1 MFLSCRWH
9 DSVIMAENKSAT
21 DVSYEFT
28 YNILYIIISIIGATS
43 NILLLVAFIKDPLK
57 CFRNS
62 GTYLVMNL
70 SVSDCL
76 ECLMV
81 ASSSSLTV
89 TKIPKPASQVIE
101 FLEYWY
107 AGVSFISVTAISI
120 DRFLM
125 VGYPIKHHISMKGKL
140 IILWLATI
148 WIGSCLFTVLSL
160 ICFHTNGKNIG
171 YIFSVIV
178 MILSAVMYSSTYYK
192 LKKRSRNIALQNS
205 TESRAQGI
213 RTLKEKRFLNTII
226 LIACVALSCV
236 VPHMIFSVSNNLLN
250 FPKDKLT
257 SELIQATTVFIFYV
271 NFAVNPLIYILR
283 LPNYRKTFYLLYC
296 RRRTASS

>member
-1 MFLSCRWH
+1 
-9 DSVIMAENKSAT
+9 MAETTASVDN
-21 DVSYEFT
+21 EFT
-28 YNILYIIISIIGATS
+28 YLNFLSIVIGTFGVVS

-62 GTYLVMNL
+62 GTYLIMNL

-81 ASSSSLTV
+81 ASSFSLRV

-101 FLEYWY
+101 FLHYWY
-107 AGVSFISVTAISI
+107 AGASFGSITAISI

-125 VGYPIKHHISMKGKL
+125 VVYPIKHRILMKGKL

-148 WIGSCLFTVLSL
+148 WIGSCLFTILSL
-160 ICFHTNGKNIG
+160 LCFHTNGKNIG
-171 YIFSVIV
+171 YTFTVIII
-178 MILSAVMYSSTYYK
+178 ILSAVMYSSTYYK
-192 LKKRSRNIALQNS
+192 FKKRSRNIALQNS
-205 TESRAQGI
+205 TECRAQEI

-236 VPHMIFSVSNNLLN
+236 VPHMIFSVSTNLLN

-296 RRRTASS
+296 RRRTVSS